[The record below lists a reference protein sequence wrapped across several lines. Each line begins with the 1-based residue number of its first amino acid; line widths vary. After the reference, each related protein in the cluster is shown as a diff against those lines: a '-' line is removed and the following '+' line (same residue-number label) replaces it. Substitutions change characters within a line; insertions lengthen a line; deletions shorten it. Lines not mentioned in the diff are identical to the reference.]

1 MSSVPEKDWKLF
13 RKLQI
18 ELTAKAC
25 DLIFTQVEKVANN
38 RVGKEHQ
45 SYLDLYQ
52 LIQTEDAK
60 IAEMFNNP
68 TRNNVLLKIV
78 ALQNHGVFT
87 AEQFKMFSIETQKRV
102 SSLLELQ
109 LL

>member
-13 RKLQI
+13 RKLQV

-25 DLIFTQVEKVANN
+25 DLVFKKVENITN
-38 RVGKEHQ
+38 DRVGKEHQ
-45 SYLDLYQ
+45 SYLALYR
-52 LIQTEDAK
+52 LIDDEDAK

-78 ALQNHGVFT
+78 SLKKYGVLSDEQLQL
-87 AEQFKMFSIETQKRV
+87 FSEETQEFV
-102 SSLLELQ
+102 SRMLG
-109 LL
+109 

>member
-13 RKLQI
+13 RKLQV
-18 ELTAKAC
+18 ELTANAC
-25 DLIFTQVEKVANN
+25 ELVFKQVDNIANH

-45 SYLDLYQ
+45 SYLDLYR
-52 LIQTEDAK
+52 LIEVEDSK

-78 ALQNHGVFT
+78 ALKNHGVLSD
-87 AEQFKMFSIETQKRV
+87 EQLHLFSEETQEFV
-102 SSLLELQ
+102 SRMLS
-109 LL
+109 

>member
-13 RKLQI
+13 RDLQP

-25 DLIFTQVEKVANN
+25 DLVFKKVESISNN

-45 SYLDLYQ
+45 SYLDLYR
-52 LIQTEDAK
+52 LIEDEDVK

-68 TRNNVLLKIV
+68 TRNNVLFKIGFLKR
-78 ALQNHGVFT
+78 NGVLSD
-87 AEQFKMFSIETQKRV
+87 EQ
-102 SSLLELQ
+102 LQ
-109 LL
+109 LFSEKTQEFVHRAIG

>member
-25 DLIFTQVEKVANN
+25 EMVFKKIENIASDRF
-38 RVGKEHQ
+38 GKEHQ
-45 SYLDLYQ
+45 SYLDLYR
-52 LIQTEDAK
+52 LIEIEDAK

-78 ALQNHGVFT
+78 ALKKLGVLSR
-87 AEQFKMFSIETQKRV
+87 EQFALFSEETQNIVKKI
-102 SSLLELQ
+102 LGLD
-109 LL
+109 

>member
-13 RKLQI
+13 RKLQV

-25 DLIFTQVEKVANN
+25 ELVFERVENITN
-38 RVGKEHQ
+38 DRVGKEHQ
-45 SYLDLYQ
+45 SYLDLYN
-52 LIQTEDAK
+52 LIDDEDAK

-78 ALQNHGVFT
+78 SLKKHGVLSD
-87 AEQFKMFSIETQKRV
+87 EQFQLFSEETQEFV
-102 SSLLELQ
+102 SRMLG
-109 LL
+109 

>member
-13 RKLQI
+13 RKLQV

-25 DLIFTQVEKVANN
+25 DLVFKKVENITN
-38 RVGKEHQ
+38 DRIGKEHQ
-45 SYLDLYQ
+45 SYLDLYR
-52 LIQTEDAK
+52 LIEVEDNK

-78 ALQNHGVFT
+78 SLKKHGILSDEQLQVFS
-87 AEQFKMFSIETQKRV
+87 EETQEFV
-102 SSLLELQ
+102 SRILD
-109 LL
+109 

>member
-13 RKLQI
+13 RKLQA

-25 DLIFTQVEKVANN
+25 ELVFRHVDLIANN
-38 RVGKEHQ
+38 RIGKEHQ
-45 SYLDLYQ
+45 SYLELYRV
-52 LIQTEDAK
+52 IETEDAK

-78 ALQNHGVFT
+78 ALKNYGVLSV
-87 AEQFKMFSIETQKRV
+87 EQLQMFSEETQEFV
-102 SSLLELQ
+102 SRILNLS
-109 LL
+109 